1 MAKASFVQLIMC
13 YLLLTKQTGSRTGRL
28 LATCGN
34 CSCTNGC
41 ENKPEVKADILILGK
56 AISGGVYPVSAVLAN
71 NEIMN
76 VINRTAWSLL
86 WWKSSS
92 GCCCCLE
99 VVREE
104 NLSVNAE
111 RLGIVL
117 RKGLNDIASRN
128 SLKFSAR

>member
-1 MAKASFVQLIMC
+1 MLFIADEV
-13 YLLLTKQTGSRTGRL
+13 QTGITRTGRL

-76 VINRTAWSLL
+76 VIKPGQHGSTFVEI
-86 WWKSSS
+86 SSCGS
-92 GCCCCLE
+92 CCCCC
-99 VVREE
+99 
-104 NLSVNAE
+104 S
-111 RLGIVL
+111 
-117 RKGLNDIASRN
+117 
-128 SLKFSAR
+128 

>member
-1 MAKASFVQLIMC
+1 
-13 YLLLTKQTGSRTGRL
+13 L

-76 VINRTAWSLL
+76 VINQDSMVLL
-86 WWKSSS
+86 WWKSSCGS
-92 GCCCCLE
+92 GCCCC
-99 VVREE
+99 
-104 NLSVNAE
+104 S
-111 RLGIVL
+111 
-117 RKGLNDIASRN
+117 
-128 SLKFSAR
+128 